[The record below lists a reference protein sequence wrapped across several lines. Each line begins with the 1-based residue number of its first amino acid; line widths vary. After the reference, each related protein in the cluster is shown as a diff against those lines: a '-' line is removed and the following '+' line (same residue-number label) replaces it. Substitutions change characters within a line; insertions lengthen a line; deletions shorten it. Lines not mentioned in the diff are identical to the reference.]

1 MTAGMGHHACATSDD
16 QGESIDALL
25 AGVHAGAAVCMAH
38 HLQTHPGTNQSPAG
52 IAGSAQ
58 RRQLPGAAPPWDA
71 GGQTMSYPTWPK
83 LHIPLLCAP
92 HEQPGGQWCGC
103 QGQRAAE
110 TRSGAGTTTFTGFL
124 EVQAQCRQPSPP
136 PLTHPIPTYTP
147 AIAQHVD
154 TCATCSSPA
163 TKQAVT
169 IMCLLLAAT
178 SPLLACW
185 LLMS

>member
-1 MTAGMGHHACATSDD
+1 MGHHACATSDD

-38 HLQTHPGTNQSPAG
+38 HLRHTQEQTNLQGVDEVVHSADSCPAQLHPGTPAVKQCPIQPG
-52 IAGSAQ
+52 QNGTYHCCVRLTNSLGVNGVGAKGKGRQRHAAAQ
-58 RRQLPGAAPPWDA
+58 GRQLSPGSWRCRPNAANP
-71 GGQTMSYPTWPK
+71 
-83 LHIPLLCAP
+83 LH
-92 HEQPGGQWCGC
+92 
-103 QGQRAAE
+103 
-110 TRSGAGTTTFTGFL
+110 
-124 EVQAQCRQPSPP
+124 P